1 MGRWSY
7 REYLNFFDNAVDA
20 DGAGYL
26 EDYACFRDLPALL
39 ATTWLITRVT
49 FCRDP
54 LVTFVAAGILA
65 GSLQFVA
72 AGIFFHKLPSAYL
85 HDCDLA

>member
-7 REYLNFFDNAVDA
+7 REYLSFFDHAVDT

-26 EDYACFRDLPALL
+26 EDYTCFRDLSVLR
-39 ATTWLITRVT
+39 ATAWLITRVT

-72 AGIFFHKLPSAYL
+72 AGFLFHKLPSAYS
-85 HDCDLA
+85 HCCDLA